1 MIQQQLVQIVFWLG
15 VLVCLPTFYRFVYA
29 GSSLIWRKLFPTR
42 VVEIRLLDSNRNTE
56 NIVTIHL
63 DRKDGKKIVDL
74 IEEATLEDNAKNE

>member
-29 GSSLIWRKLFPTR
+29 GSSLLWRRLFPTR
-42 VVEIRLLDSNRNTE
+42 VVEIRFLDSTHKIENT
-56 NIVTIHL
+56 VTIQL

-74 IEEATLEDNAKNE
+74 IEEATLEDNAKK

>member
-29 GSSLIWRKLFPTR
+29 GSSLLWRRLFPTR
-42 VVEIRLLDSNRNTE
+42 VVEIRFFGSNHKIE
-56 NIVTIHL
+56 NIVTIQL

-74 IEEATLEDNAKNE
+74 IEEATLEDNAKK

>member
-29 GSSLIWRKLFPTR
+29 GSSLLWRRLFPTR
-42 VVEIRLLDSNRNTE
+42 VVEIRFLDANHKIE
-56 NIVTIHL
+56 NIVTIQL

-74 IEEATLEDNAKNE
+74 IEEATLEDNAKK